1 MKLVIDVCLLN
12 NVYTKDEK
20 EKKQTLFRFMI
31 FKSLRGMNMKKI
43 AKTSLIALAF
53 VLFSCGK
60 NEQYYD
66 SYVGLIKEH
75 TLRYKTNGL
84 S

>member
-1 MKLVIDVCLLN
+1 
-12 NVYTKDEK
+12 
-20 EKKQTLFRFMI
+20 
-31 FKSLRGMNMKKI
+31 MKKI

-60 NEQYYD
+60 NEQYFD

-84 S
+84 VLGDPQYVHFEDEKLYS